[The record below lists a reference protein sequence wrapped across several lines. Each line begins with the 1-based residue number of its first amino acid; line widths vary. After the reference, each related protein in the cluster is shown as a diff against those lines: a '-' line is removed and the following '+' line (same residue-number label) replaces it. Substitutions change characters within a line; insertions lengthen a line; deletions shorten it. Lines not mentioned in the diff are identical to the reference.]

1 MSSMPLDP
9 AARRRTRRIM
19 VQLLYQWG
27 LTQDDIASLQQQ
39 FEQEVVSKDADREYF
54 VAILEPL
61 FEKMDTIDRLITD
74 HKGDQVHTISLVE
87 QSVLRLAVFELVHRM
102 DIPAPVI
109 INEAL
114 DLNKRFGAPEG
125 HRFINAVLD
134 IMLQELR
141 PFEKKK

>member
-27 LTQDDIASLQQQ
+27 LTHDDIASLQQQ
-39 FEQEVVSKDADREYF
+39 FEQEVVSKDADQEYF
-54 VAILEPL
+54 FAILEPL

-74 HKGDQVHTISLVE
+74 HKGDQVQTISLVE
-87 QSVLRLAVFELVHRM
+87 QSVLRLAVFELVHCI

-114 DLNKRFGAPEG
+114 DLNKRFGSPEG

>member
-1 MSSMPLDP
+1 
-9 AARRRTRRIM
+9 
-19 VQLLYQWG
+19 
-27 LTQDDIASLQQQ
+27 
-39 FEQEVVSKDADREYF
+39 
-54 VAILEPL
+54 
-61 FEKMDTIDRLITD
+61 
-74 HKGDQVHTISLVE
+74 
-87 QSVLRLAVFELVHRM
+87 M